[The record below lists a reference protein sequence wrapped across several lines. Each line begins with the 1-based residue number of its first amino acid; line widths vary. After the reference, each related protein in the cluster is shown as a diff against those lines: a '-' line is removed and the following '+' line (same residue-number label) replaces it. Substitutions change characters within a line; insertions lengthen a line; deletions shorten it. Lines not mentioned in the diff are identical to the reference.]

1 MSLLCFIFIGSLIGW
16 LAAIITR
23 TEDVPSIRRDIGV
36 GLVGALFVGLFA
48 NNWAFLGGLSWT
60 ALGASILGAA
70 LLVVMSKL
78 ILSRKSA

>member
-16 LAAIITR
+16 LTAIITR

-36 GLVGALFVGLFA
+36 GLVGALFAGLFA

-70 LLVVMSKL
+70 LLVVMNKL